1 VPGELRG
8 RWRQATRAVMVL
20 LSLHG
25 LPSAQIAELLD
36 CHPATV
42 RRAVVLAG
50 DETQAHGPTSARTNF
65 WLRHCLSLLH
75 HDPRTYF
82 RFEVHSMDRVRTCY
96 GTPGWKL
103 G

>member
-1 VPGELRG
+1 
-8 RWRQATRAVMVL
+8 MVL

-50 DETQAHGPTSARTNF
+50 DETQAHGPASARTNYH
-65 WLRHCLSLLH
+65 RHDIHRSLFLLSAIKGQKSDGIVIITPLLKI
-75 HDPRTYF
+75 RT
-82 RFEVHSMDRVRTCY
+82 RSPDDHGDQDA
-96 GTPGWKL
+96 PNHQAP
-103 G
+103 